1 MLTKIQFNGEWKTV
15 DVDPHSA
22 LLYAVRNQL
31 DRKGTRF
38 GCGSGHCGACTVSLN
53 GQAVQS
59 CDTPI
64 WAVENKTVET
74 VEYLIASK
82 VGSVV
87 YQSFIDVQAAQCGY
101 CINGILVSLILMF
114 HQTISPDQN
123 RILSVLNR
131 HLCRCGTHTR
141 ILKAVNLSVQR
152 LALLRPEELVDAGAG
167 VVAMNMHTARV

>member
-1 MLTKIQFNGEWKTV
+1 MSTKIQLNGEWKTV
-15 DVDPHSA
+15 DVDPNSA

-31 DRKGTRF
+31 DCKGTRF

-64 WAVENKTVET
+64 WSVENKTVET
-74 VEYLIASK
+74 VEYLSASK

-87 YQSFIDVQAAQCGY
+87 YQSFVEVQAAQCGF

-114 HQTISPDQN
+114 RQTISPDQDQ
-123 RILSVLNR
+123 ILSVLDR

-141 ILKAVNLSVQR
+141 ILRAVDLSRQR
-152 LALLRPEELVDAGAG
+152 LAVLKPEELVDA
-167 VVAMNMHTARV
+167 

>member
-15 DVDPHSA
+15 ESDPHSA

-31 DRKGTRF
+31 DCKGTRF

-64 WAVENKTVET
+64 WSVDNQTVET

-87 YQSFIDVQAAQCGY
+87 YQSFIDVQAAH
-101 CINGILVSLILMF
+101 VVTALMAFWF
-114 HQTISPDQN
+114 H
-123 RILSVLNR
+123 
-131 HLCRCGTHTR
+131 
-141 ILKAVNLSVQR
+141 
-152 LALLRPEELVDAGAG
+152 
-167 VVAMNMHTARV
+167 